1 MLPAFFGRLIEAS
14 ILLYAGLKSF
24 KAIKSTNAEDD
35 TQWLTFWLLYTIFEF
50 TTTVTDLFGGYIIPF
65 YVEAKIGFL
74 LFIGVG
80 GGANIIFPMIEP
92 YLLQAEAEADK
103 ANVDKIIDNAA
114 GAVRTSI
121 NKAMKKAN

>member
-1 MLPAFFGRLIEAS
+1 MIPVFIGRLVEAS

-24 KAIKSTNAEDD
+24 KAIKSNDSNDD

-50 TTTVTDLFGGYIIPF
+50 GTTVTDLFAGYIIPF
-65 YVEAKIGFL
+65 YVEMKIIFL

-80 GGANIIFPMIEP
+80 GGANILFPVIEP

-103 ANVDKIIDNAA
+103 RGIDKIVDNAA
-114 GAVRTSI
+114 GAVREGISGAL
-121 NKAMKKAN
+121 KRE